1 MRQTWQMWCI
11 WQMQWVWWM
20 QWTCV
25 DSDAFDAVDLV
36 GCGLDGLGGLWTQ
49 REQPR
54 GAWGYGN
61 GPWVVFSQIASN
73 ENGFF

>member
-1 MRQTWQMWCI
+1 MCA
-11 WQMQWVWWM
+11 
-20 QWTCV
+20 
-25 DSDAFDAVDLV
+25 DSDVFDVVDLV

-49 REQPR
+49 QEQPG

-61 GPWVVFSQIASN
+61 GPWVVFSQIALN